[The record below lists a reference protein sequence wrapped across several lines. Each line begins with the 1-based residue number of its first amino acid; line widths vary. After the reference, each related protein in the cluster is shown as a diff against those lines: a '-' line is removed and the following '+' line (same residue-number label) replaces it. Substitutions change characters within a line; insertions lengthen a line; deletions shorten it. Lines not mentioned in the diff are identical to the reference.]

1 MSKIISSVRPKAPVD
16 DQFATRIDDGK
27 SSEVLI
33 WYGRVQPR
41 RIFTYYYNSKKVARG
56 SALEKNTFCTK
67 STIKTQKC
75 QKWINKMKLLLWK
88 RLNIAVASWYSAINK
103 YSQHLNTQ
111 HYLLFFALAVC
122 FESVLCYELFQGEN
136 SHHSQYFKEGSVFLI
151 NLVCNCGCGIV
162 IFI

>member
-56 SALEKNTFCTK
+56 SALEKKYILYKEYNK
-67 STIKTQKC
+67 DPKMPEMNQQDETITLETTEYRC
-75 QKWINKMKLLLWK
+75 
-88 RLNIAVASWYSAINK
+88 
-103 YSQHLNTQ
+103 
-111 HYLLFFALAVC
+111 C
-122 FESVLCYELFQGEN
+122 
-136 SHHSQYFKEGSVFLI
+136 
-151 NLVCNCGCGIV
+151 
-162 IFI
+162 